1 MGQVSHH
8 AFILGAMTM
17 DRLVPASA
25 SPFLSRLRRQTE
37 MEQTSAGPPP
47 AYEEGPH
54 KLISDSL
61 YSLIIFIYVSITFLY
76 MFYAFCWRSPDPKP
90 LTEGEKNL
98 PMITEEITAPGEES
112 ESGGEKKEAV

>member
-1 MGQVSHH
+1 MLNIVKQ
-8 AFILGAMTM
+8 
-17 DRLVPASA
+17 
-25 SPFLSRLRRQTE
+25 
-37 MEQTSAGPPP
+37 EQTSAGPPP

-98 PMITEEITAPGEES
+98 PMITEEITAPGDNGDDGHGDDGHGVDGHGDFDGS
-112 ESGGEKKEAV
+112 DIFFCRRRV

>member
-1 MGQVSHH
+1 MMWGASTPT
-8 AFILGAMTM
+8 ILLAALAME
-17 DRLVPASA
+17 A
-25 SPFLSRLRRQTE
+25 
-37 MEQTSAGPPP
+37 TSLGPPP

>member
-1 MGQVSHH
+1 MIKTQ
-8 AFILGAMTM
+8 
-17 DRLVPASA
+17 
-25 SPFLSRLRRQTE
+25 
-37 MEQTSAGPPP
+37 EQTSAGPPP

-98 PMITEEITAPGEES
+98 PMITEEITAPGANDQNDDDDQKADYYHDVDDADIS
-112 ESGGEKKEAV
+112 FFRRRV

>member
-1 MGQVSHH
+1 MMMIVKQ
-8 AFILGAMTM
+8 
-17 DRLVPASA
+17 
-25 SPFLSRLRRQTE
+25 
-37 MEQTSAGPPP
+37 EQTSAGPPP

-98 PMITEEITAPGEES
+98 PMITEEITAPG
-112 ESGGEKKEAV
+112 GDDQNYDDQKDDDQNYDRYHDDDQNYDD

>member
-1 MGQVSHH
+1 MMMVMKADSFHSQISFVTLLMS
-8 AFILGAMTM
+8 ICN
-17 DRLVPASA
+17 V
-25 SPFLSRLRRQTE
+25 Q
-37 MEQTSAGPPP
+37 EQTSAGPPP
-47 AYEEGPH
+47 AYKEGPH

-98 PMITEEITAPGEES
+98 PMITEEITAPGDDDDDH
-112 ESGGEKKEAV
+112 